1 MECRCD
7 PEIRKKISDVHK
19 EVYGNG
25 DSSRSMVT
33 RIARLE
39 TNIKLLTSLTVSQ
52 FFLLVGVAVKTFL
65 GA

>member
-1 MECRCD
+1 MFSRNVFPIPHIIDSRQEN
-7 PEIRKKISDVHK
+7 RKNVH
-19 EVYGNG
+19 
-25 DSSRSMVT
+25 

-39 TNIKLLTSLTVSQ
+39 TNLKLLTSLTVSQ

>member
-1 MECRCD
+1 MFSRNVFPIPHIID
-7 PEIRKKISDVHK
+7 QGKKIGK
-19 EVYGNG
+19 TFY
-25 DSSRSMVT
+25 

>member
-1 MECRCD
+1 MESGNCS
-7 PEIRKKISDVHK
+7 PETFSRLLISSIQVKKIGK
-19 EVYGNG
+19 TFY
-25 DSSRSMVT
+25 

-39 TNIKLLTSLTVSQ
+39 TNIKLFTSLTVSQ